1 VQEIPHEE
9 MREVA
14 EVFQAYGLTEDETW
28 PIVQALKR
36 QPRNWVDFMMRFELG
51 LEKPEPKRAL
61 TSALTIAGA
70 YIAGGLIPLAPY
82 MFAGTTS
89 VALLYSVAFTLV
101 ALLIFGFVKGRCTGT
116 RPVRS
121 ALQTALIGSA
131 AAGAAFAIA
140 RLIGG

>member
-1 VQEIPHEE
+1 

-82 MFAGTTS
+82 IFASTTS
-89 VALLYSVAFTLV
+89 VALLYSVALTLV
-101 ALLIFGFVKGRCTGT
+101 ALLIFGFVKGRFTGT

>member
-1 VQEIPHEE
+1 
-9 MREVA
+9 
-14 EVFQAYGLTEDETW
+14 
-28 PIVQALKR
+28 LKR

-51 LEKPEPKRAL
+51 LEKPNPNRAL

-70 YIAGGLIPLAPY
+70 YVAGGLIPLAPY
-82 MFAGTTS
+82 IFAQATS
-89 VALLYSVAFTLV
+89 EALLYSVALTLA
-101 ALLIFGFVKGRCTGT
+101 ALLICGFVKGRFTGS
-116 RPVRS
+116 RPVKS

>member
-1 VQEIPHEE
+1 

-14 EVFQAYGLTEDETW
+14 EVFQSYGLSEEETW
-28 PIVQALKR
+28 SIVQALKR

-51 LEKPEPKRAL
+51 LEKPEPGRAL
-61 TSALTIAGA
+61 RSALTIAGA
-70 YIAGGLIPLAPY
+70 YVAGGLIPLAPY
-82 MFAGTTS
+82 FFSHTTS
-89 VALLYSVAFTLV
+89 QALLYSIGFTLS
-101 ALLIFGFVKGRCTGT
+101 ALLIFGFVKGRFTGT

-131 AAGAAFAIA
+131 AAGAAFGIA